1 VLQLCNKF
9 GRESS
14 VAIADQSKVIPETCQ
29 FSRLSD
35 RVATEC
41 TSFGDKALDCGGCS
55 ESQALVLVGVLL
67 ANLRVGF
74 LCRVA
79 HEPTLF
85 RSLKLCSARA
95 ISTRFRELVK
105 SQQQEIPNGVN
116 HTLSAAKKLAQISLA
131 SACNGV
137 RETERLKD
145 IALRALG

>member
-14 VAIADQSKVIPETCQ
+14 VAIADQSEVIPETCQ

-41 TSFGDKALDCGGCS
+41 ISFGDKALDRGCCS
-55 ESQALVLVGVLL
+55 EGQALVLVGILL
-67 ANLRVGF
+67 ADLRIGF

-85 RSLKLCSARA
+85 RSLKRCSASRDFYSFPRA
-95 ISTRFRELVK
+95 VEIATAKRVKKSTTALT
-105 SQQQEIPNGVN
+105 
-116 HTLSAAKKLAQISLA
+116 TL
-131 SACNGV
+131 
-137 RETERLKD
+137 
-145 IALRALG
+145 